1 MNYEAMTVDELDAL
15 SVKLKGEIEAIRDVR
30 REAKAVRDRKV
41 LLESLARKLNIDVS
55 GITPEQAET
64 LLAVARQTPPGPGD
78 VVISPGPGS
87 IDIRMGGVSTA
98 GGQE

>member
-1 MNYEAMTVDELDAL
+1 MPDYEAMTVDELDAL
-15 SVKLKGEIEAIRDVR
+15 SVKLKGEIEAVRDVR

-64 LLAVARQTPPGPGD
+64 LLAVARQTPPKDGD
-78 VVISPGPGS
+78 VRVEPGPGS
-87 IDIRMGGVSTA
+87 IEVTMGGI
-98 GGQE
+98 E